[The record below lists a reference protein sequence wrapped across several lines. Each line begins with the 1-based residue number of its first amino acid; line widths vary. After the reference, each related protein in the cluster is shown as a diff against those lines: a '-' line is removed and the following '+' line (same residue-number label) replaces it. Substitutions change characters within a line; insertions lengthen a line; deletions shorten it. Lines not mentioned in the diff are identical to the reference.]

1 MVERK
6 PLLGGTP
13 LADAIRHKHPE
24 AQKLLRDKGAHLGK
38 AVQVETS

>member
-1 MVERK
+1 MDKCK

-24 AQKLLRDKGAHLGK
+24 VMWCRLTLSNLR
-38 AVQVETS
+38 